1 MERLLQEALIPPRA
15 SLSQRGDA
23 NMSTVEQFNAAQV
36 ALEEVRA
43 VLQNER
49 FQEAGRLMAES
60 IEMLLDGASLSSIRS
75 LLTMFPTRQFEEDAY
90 LRFVEG
96 MIYVRR
102 GRPTE
107 ALNLLERARFSFVHT
122 ERDYGRAVVC
132 ALEMSRVR
140 QSHDDF
146 RTAYYHLYDE
156 VAPLISA
163 GLVQDPL
170 ARGQYFLRLAELA
183 PDMGK
188 LQESNETAAKALRI
202 FRDVGDMAGQFRALA
217 RLATTACEVGDL
229 YEAESKIDL
238 AAQCLANGDLGKNAQ
253 ARLLNL
259 RLHLAW
265 YQGNLERALRLAEDF
280 RNLADVEQFP
290 IYRLYARILTG
301 NLLRGLGRFQEAGR
315 WYAETQELIH
325 KLGHERY
332 QPWLDVQVGWLSAL
346 AGRLDEARALVQSAL
361 QTSDLGQAM
370 SFKVFLAVVNILDGH
385 LGVAQTLLNESHTF
399 YTASGDELSVCAIG
413 FYQALVALHLGDE
426 TTTLELLTRSLG
438 WMDRQRIDYFPHW
451 WHPGLIAEACAF
463 AAVAPCCGD
472 TGERL
477 MLRRL
482 RREAAPALRRYVL
495 DADPN
500 RRQHARRLLRVLG
513 VSPMDVLD
521 GVRKESVRSVLEEH
535 LLDGRL
541 RWEGFHELWSELVS
555 ANHRRT
561 PNPSMV
567 AVFALFVNGASR
579 REIAGRLGCAASTVR
594 NHITV
599 IYHHFGLPDPG
610 GQRHIRQDR
619 LVEIACERGFI
630 SRRSG

>member
-1 MERLLQEALIPPRA
+1 ML
-15 SLSQRGDA
+15 
-23 NMSTVEQFNAAQV
+23 STVEQSGAAQA
-36 ALEEVRA
+36 ALDEVRTL
-43 VLQNER
+43 LQGER
-49 FQEAGRLMAES
+49 FQEASCLMAES
-60 IEMLLDGASLSSIRS
+60 IEMFLDGAALPSVQS
-75 LLTMFPTRQFEEDAY
+75 LLTAFPTRQFEEDAY

-96 MIYVRR
+96 MVYARR
-102 GRPTE
+102 GQATE
-107 ALNLLERARFSFVHT
+107 ALNLLERARFSFMHT

-140 QSHDDF
+140 QSHEDF

-170 ARGQYFLRLAELA
+170 ARGQYLLRLAELA
-183 PDMGK
+183 PDMGR
-188 LQESNETAAKALRI
+188 LQESNETAAEALRI
-202 FRDVGDMAGQFRALA
+202 FREANDVAGQFRALA

-229 YEAESKIDL
+229 SAADSWVDL
-238 AAQCLANGDLGKNAQ
+238 AARCLDNGDLGKSAQ
-253 ARLLNL
+253 ARLVNL

-265 YQGNLERALRLAEDF
+265 HHGDLEKALRLAEDF
-280 RNLADVEQFP
+280 RNLADNEQFR
-290 IYRLYARILTG
+290 IYRLYARILAG

-325 KLGHERY
+325 KLSHDRY
-332 QPWLDVQVGWLSAL
+332 QPWLDVQMGWLRAL
-346 AGRLDEARALVQSAL
+346 EGRLGEARALVQSAL

-385 LGVAQTLLNESHTF
+385 LAVAQSLLNESRTF
-399 YTASGDELSVCAIG
+399 YTASGDELSVYAIG
-413 FYQALVALHLGDE
+413 LYQALVALRQGDE
-426 TTTLELLTRSLG
+426 TTALKLLARSLG
-438 WMDRQRIDYFPHW
+438 WMDRRRIDYFPHW
-451 WHPGLIAEACAF
+451 WHPALVAEVCAF
-463 AAVAPCCGD
+463 AAVAACCGD
-472 TGERL
+472 TSERIL
-477 MLRRL
+477 LRRL
-482 RREAAPALRRYVL
+482 RREGAPALRRYVL
-495 DADPN
+495 DADPQ
-500 RRQHARRLLRVLG
+500 RRNHSRRLLRMLG

-521 GVRKESVRSVLEEH
+521 GVRKEPVRTVLEEY

-561 PNPSMV
+561 PNPTMV

-599 IYHHFGLPDPG
+599 IYHHFGLPDPHG
-610 GQRHIRQDR
+610 ERHVRHDR
-619 LVEIACERGFI
+619 LAEIAFERGFI
-630 SRRSG
+630 SRRPG